1 MAAAYAADFV
11 DSSALVKRYVRE
23 TGTSWVR
30 RLTRRSLTTV
40 IYIARITSVEVAS
53 AVARR
58 RKDRTL
64 TSRKASS
71 ILHRFRQHLA
81 GRYTVI
87 EITPVLA
94 DAAMRLA
101 NRHALRAYD
110 AVQLA
115 AALHI
120 NQNERDAGFAPVT
133 LISADQ
139 ALNDAATAEGL
150 IVDDPRAHP

>member
-1 MAAAYAADFV
+1 VVAVYFA
-11 DSSALVKRYVRE
+11 DSSALVKSYVQE

-30 RLTRRSLTTV
+30 RLTRRSPSTV
-40 IYIARITSVEVAS
+40 IYIARITAIEVTS

-64 TSRKASS
+64 TSKKASS
-71 ILHRFRQHLA
+71 ILQRFRQHLA

-87 EITPVLA
+87 EITPALA

-101 NRHALRAYD
+101 NTHALRAYD

-115 AALHI
+115 AALDI
-120 NQNERDAGFAPVT
+120 NQKEQDAGFAPVT

-150 IVDDPRAHP
+150 IVDDPRSHP